1 MSDFHK
7 HFLNHIFDA
16 FEDESNSLDIMALG
30 ETVRSAKSAGIDT
43 MAYLEQRHDDGLTV
57 SESVAAL
64 NAEIAKN
71 SPKSNA
77 ASAPVK
83 S

>member
-7 HFLNHIFDA
+7 HFLTQIFDA
-16 FEDESNSLDIMALG
+16 FGDESNSLDIMALG
-30 ETVRSAKSAGIDT
+30 ETVRSANRAGIDT
-43 MAYLEQRHDDGLTV
+43 MAYLEQRHDEGLTV
-57 SESVAAL
+57 LESVAAL

-71 SPKSNA
+71 PPKPNT
-77 ASAPVK
+77 ASAPAK